1 MLAQDHIDAT
11 TPAGATLLPDG
22 AIFRVWAPRASAVYL
37 NGCFGGAAYDAQ
49 TEDRLL
55 CNDGTGYWTG
65 FQAGAVD
72 GDSYR
77 FWVAGAGASGYK
89 RDPYARELSP
99 SGFPNCASI
108 LRATD
113 TFPWHDA
120 AFRTPD
126 FSNMLIYQ
134 LHIGTYAVSK
144 PNVASNLLDVAGKVP
159 YLAALGINVLQPL
172 PIDEQESNPSMG
184 YGGADLFSPDF
195 PYVAAACDLPGYLA
209 AINAIL
215 AAKALEP
222 FTLADISSGPGQL
235 KALVDLCHVHGIAVT
250 FDVVYNHAGG
260 FTVNNQLDQNCIYYF
275 DQAQNT
281 GDNNDSLYFT
291 NQDRGTGGLAFAL
304 WNQDVCRFLQDNTA
318 HYITEYHADGFRYDE
333 ISILLSCGQ
342 ATGWSFCRQLTSA
355 LRSLQ
360 PRLLQNAEFW
370 PGEFDDIPASA
381 TPIVSP
387 AEAGGAGFDVVQHD
401 ALRDALRGA
410 VGAASA
416 GAGAAVSMSAIA
428 GALYPPGFDH
438 GWRAVTC
445 IENHDLVYAGRN
457 PRVPTLADSSDPQ
470 SWYARSR
477 TRAATAMLLT
487 APGIPQLFMGQEFLE
502 QNPWDTNP
510 AGPNLIG
517 WAGLQNG
524 ANPAMTDFL
533 QFTQDLIRLRQSAPA
548 LRGDNVHPYY
558 VSDADRVLAY
568 HRWIDNT
575 GADVIVVAT
584 FAEATWWNYA
594 LGFPFPGQWAE
605 VFNSDVYDN
614 WVNPWVAGN
623 GGAIT
628 ATSAPLHGFSASA
641 TIVIPANGVLVFA
654 RQPANP

>member
-1 MLAQDHIDAT
+1 MLAQDNIDAT
-11 TPAGATLLPDG
+11 TPTGASLLPNGAT
-22 AIFRVWAPRASAVYL
+22 FRVWAPRASAVYL
-37 NGCFGGAAYDAQ
+37 NGSFGGATYDAQ

-55 CNDGTGYWTG
+55 RNDGTGYWTG
-65 FQAGAVD
+65 FQAGAVE
-72 GDSYR
+72 GDFYR
-77 FWVAGAGASGYK
+77 FWVAGAGASGTK

-99 SGFPNCASI
+99 AGFPNCFSI

-113 TFPWHDA
+113 GFPWHDA
-120 AFRTPD
+120 AFQTPD
-126 FSNMLIYQ
+126 FSDMVIYQ
-134 LHIGTYAVSK
+134 LHIGTYAISK
-144 PNVASNLLDVAGKVP
+144 PNIASNILDVAGKIP
-159 YLAALGINVLQPL
+159 YLADLGINVLQPL
-172 PIDEQESNPSMG
+172 PVDEQEANPSMG

-195 PYVAAACDLPGYLA
+195 PYVAAPDDLPGYLA
-209 AINAIL
+209 TINDIL
-215 AAKALEP
+215 AAKALAP
-222 FTLADISSGPGQL
+222 LRLADISSGPGQL

-260 FTVNNQLDQNCIYYF
+260 FTVGNQLDENCIYYF

-304 WNQDVCRFLQDNTA
+304 WNQDVCRFLQDNAA

-342 ATGWSFCRQLTSA
+342 ATGWCFCRQLTST

-370 PGEFDDIPASA
+370 PGEFDDIPTSA

-387 AEAGGAGFDVVQHD
+387 TETGGAGFDVVQHD
-401 ALRDALRGA
+401 ALRDALRAA

-416 GAGAAVSMSAIA
+416 GAAAAVSMSSIA
-428 GALYPPGFDH
+428 SALYPPGLDH

-457 PRVPTLADSSDPQ
+457 PRVPTLADGADPR

-517 WAGLQNG
+517 WAGLQSG
-524 ANPAMTDFL
+524 VDPAMTDFL
-533 QFTQDLIRLRQSAPA
+533 RFTQDLVRLRQTAPA
-548 LRGDNVHPYY
+548 LRGDNIHPYY
-558 VSDADRVLAY
+558 ISDDDRVLAY
-568 HRWIDNT
+568 HRWIDDI
-575 GADVIVVAT
+575 GSDVIVVAN
-584 FAEATWWNYA
+584 FAEATWWDYA
-594 LGFPFPGQWAE
+594 LGFPFSGQWTE

-623 GGAIT
+623 GGAIE
-628 ATSAPLHGFSASA
+628 ATGGPLHGFSASA
-641 TIVIPANGVLVFA
+641 SIVIPADGVVVFA
-654 RQPANP
+654 RQ

>member
-1 MLAQDHIDAT
+1 MLAQDNINAAT
-11 TPAGATLLPDG
+11 PTGSCVRPDG
-22 AIFRVWAPRASAVYL
+22 ATFRVWAPRASAVYL
-37 NGCFGGAAYDAQ
+37 NGNFGGATYDAQ

-55 CNDGTGYWTG
+55 QNDGTGYWTG

-72 GDSYR
+72 GDTYR
-77 FWVAGAGASGYK
+77 FWVAGSGASGYK

-99 SGFPNCASI
+99 EGFPNCLSI

-113 TFPWHDA
+113 LFPWHDT

-126 FSNMLIYQ
+126 FSDMIIYQ
-134 LHIGTYAVSK
+134 LHIGTYAISK
-144 PNVASNLLDVAGKVP
+144 PNIASNILDAAGKVP

-172 PIDEQESNPSMG
+172 PVDEQEANPSMG
-184 YGGADLFSPDF
+184 YGGADLFCPDF
-195 PYVAAACDLPGYLA
+195 PYVAAEGDLPGYLVT
-209 AINAIL
+209 INDIL
-215 AAKALEP
+215 AAKALAP
-222 FTLADISSGPGQL
+222 LTLADILSGPGQL

-250 FDVVYNHAGG
+250 FDVVYNHGGG
-260 FTVNNQLDQNCIYYF
+260 FTVNNQLDGNCIYYF
-275 DQAQNT
+275 DQAPNV

-304 WNQDVCRFLQDNTA
+304 WNQDVCRFLHDNAA

-342 ATGWSFCRQLTSA
+342 ATGWSLCRGLTSA

-370 PGEFDDIPASA
+370 PGEFDDIPTSA

-387 AEAGGAGFDVVQHD
+387 PDAGGAGFDVVQHD

-416 GAGAAVSMSAIA
+416 GAGAAVSMSSIA
-428 GALYPPGFDH
+428 GALYPPGLDH

-457 PRVPTLADSSDPQ
+457 PRVPSLADSPDPH

-502 QNPWDTNP
+502 QKPWDTNP
-510 AGPNLIG
+510 AGQNLIG
-517 WAGLQNG
+517 WAGLQSG
-524 ANPAMTDFL
+524 ADPAMTDHL
-533 QFTQDLIRLRQSAPA
+533 RFTQDLVRLRQTAPA
-548 LRGDNVHPYY
+548 LRGDNVHAYY
-558 VSDADRVLAY
+558 VSDGDRVLAY
-568 HRWIDNT
+568 HRWIDYV
-575 GADVIVVAT
+575 GLDVIVVAT
-584 FAEATWWNYA
+584 FAEATWWDYA
-594 LGFPFPGQWAE
+594 LGFPFPGEWTE

-614 WVNPWVAGN
+614 WANPWVAGN
-623 GGAIT
+623 GGAIE
-628 ATSAPLHGFSASA
+628 ATGGPLHGFTASASV
-641 TIVIPANGVLVFA
+641 VIPANGAVIFA
-654 RQPANP
+654 RR